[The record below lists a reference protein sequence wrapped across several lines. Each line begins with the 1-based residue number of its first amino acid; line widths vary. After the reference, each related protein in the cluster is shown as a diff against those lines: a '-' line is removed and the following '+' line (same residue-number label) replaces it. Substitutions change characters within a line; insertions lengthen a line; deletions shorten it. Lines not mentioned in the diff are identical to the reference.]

1 LIAASENIESTINF
15 SLKDWPQHSFKPVFN
30 SHVRYLIIYGSAGA
44 GKSYSVAQK
53 LIYRCWLYPNNR
65 VIAIRKYG
73 PSLRIT
79 SFKLF
84 CDLIAEKHM
93 PCNINKTD
101 MSIHFPNGSSI
112 QCISIVNTA
121 TGEPGERLKS
131 LTDVTDMWI
140 EEPTEI
146 RQAEFEMIR
155 LRLRGHELKG
165 NYRQLILTFNPIDQN
180 HWLNQYFFIQRNERE
195 DVEIQHYTYKD
206 NHFLDEDYVK
216 SLEELID
223 VDANL
228 HKIYTLGEWGSLE
241 NQVYTNW
248 EQDLFGYQ
256 YEDFDATIAG
266 VDFGWE
272 NPNAFI
278 LLGIKERNIF
288 VIDELYMRGAL
299 NSEFIEKIQ
308 EKLKEHIPDTRL
320 HRQIPMYCDSAE
332 PSKIAEMKAADLN
345 VHPAKKD
352 VLDGISAVRQHK
364 LIINPRAVQ
373 TLKEIH
379 GYSRQKD
386 KDGNIQ
392 ELPDKRKGFDHLM
405 DAMRYAVY
413 TWTLKQRKGGRVIMP
428 QIVGEG
434 GGRWGGL
441 R

>member
-1 LIAASENIESTINF
+1 
-15 SLKDWPQHSFKPVFN
+15 
-30 SHVRYLIIYGSAGA
+30 
-44 GKSYSVAQK
+44 
-53 LIYRCWLYPNNR
+53 
-65 VIAIRKYG
+65 
-73 PSLRIT
+73 
-79 SFKLF
+79 
-84 CDLIAEKHM
+84 
-93 PCNINKTD
+93 
-101 MSIHFPNGSSI
+101 
-112 QCISIVNTA
+112 
-121 TGEPGERLKS
+121 
-131 LTDVTDMWI
+131 
-140 EEPTEI
+140 
-146 RQAEFEMIR
+146 
-155 LRLRGHELKG
+155 
-165 NYRQLILTFNPIDQN
+165 
-180 HWLNQYFFIQRNERE
+180 
-195 DVEIQHYTYKD
+195 
-206 NHFLDEDYVK
+206 LDEDYVK

-248 EQDLFGYQ
+248 EQELFGYQ

-278 LLGIKERNIF
+278 LLGLKERNIY
-288 VIDELYMRGAL
+288 VIDELYMRGSL

-308 EKLKEHIPDTRL
+308 EKLKEHIPDIRL
-320 HRQIPMYCDSAE
+320 HRQIPMYCDAAE
-332 PSKIAEMKAADLN
+332 PSKIAEMKAANLN

-364 LIINPRAVQ
+364 IIINPRAVQ

-405 DAMRYAVY
+405 DAMRYAIY